1 VAVRRSWAANWQ
13 LSNQVVGL
21 PILHEIPL
29 SAHFS
34 ARLAEDLGYSG
45 IRDFRLLFGLGW
57 PPFFWHFF
65 IMEFFK
71 LADWRCRQFPF
82 SLGVKCPGQKFLR
95 AYSISPLD

>member
-1 VAVRRSWAANWQ
+1 MTTRQSVAVRRSWAANWQ

-57 PPFFWHFF
+57 PPFFFGIFSSWNSSSWLTGDVVNSHFHWG
-65 IMEFFK
+65 
-71 LADWRCRQFPF
+71 LSA
-82 SLGVKCPGQKFLR
+82 PGKSF
-95 AYSISPLD
+95 